1 MEAGFAQQLLEYSPD
16 ALLLVSQDG
25 AISFLNVAAERL
37 FGYSRA
43 QLLGADHSMLL
54 AEASREEFHGVLA
67 GLGTAASPG
76 SPFSGSPSAS
86 SQFAGSGRRADGTE
100 LPVEITCSLVPA
112 PAGAADAG
120 TSVALSIRG
129 AAGGNPG
136 AGSVGRSLSGD
147 FARRR
152 TSGSAGASLSGG
164 PAAAAPA
171 AFAEHDDELKAGSL
185 RDPLTAL
192 PNGPLF
198 NERLAAALRRP
209 DPVDILLLNLDDFRH
224 LNDVLG
230 RSAADEL
237 LVEVAS
243 RLRNCVRPH
252 DTVARLGGDEFA
264 VLLTECLNADAVAK
278 RIAESLYAPLRVGGS
293 MVRPGVS
300 MGLASKS
307 GQTLNGAELLRQA
320 DAAMT
325 AAKAAGKNNWLRFR
339 PEMLNTAAHKADGD
353 SGLRRA
359 VELGQISVH
368 YQPVVS
374 PGIGSVVQFEA
385 FARWERHGRLVPP
398 NQFLPVAEQSG
409 LIREI
414 GDEVLRR
421 ACAEIRP
428 WLAGDPAY
436 SVAVNVSGLQF
447 QHRDFAA
454 DVLAIAAST
463 GVDPRQLTLELT
475 ESVFFDASSDVLGQ
489 LRQLR
494 GAGVRIAMDD
504 FGTGYSTLGRLQ
516 ELPLDKVKI
525 DRSFVAMIKTG
536 QEQLPFFATMIS
548 AAHALGLKVTAEGI
562 ETPAQA
568 KYLMDRGCDS
578 LQGYLFAKPA
588 PASHLAGT
596 MESALNALD
605 KVDAAR

>member
-1 MEAGFAQQLLEYSPD
+1 
-16 ALLLVSQDG
+16 
-25 AISFLNVAAERL
+25 
-37 FGYSRA
+37 
-43 QLLGADHSMLL
+43 MLL
-54 AEASREEFHGVLA
+54 AEASREEFHGVVA
-67 GLGTAASPG
+67 GLAKADSPG
-76 SPFSGSPSAS
+76 SP
-86 SQFAGSGRRADGTE
+86 FAGSGRRSDGTE

-112 PAGAADAG
+112 AAGAADAG

-129 AAGGNPG
+129 AAARNPG
-136 AGSVGRSLSGD
+136 AGSAGRTLSGD

-152 TSGSAGASLSGG
+152 TSGAAGASLSGG

-307 GQTLNGAELLRQA
+307 GQTLDGAELLRQA

-325 AAKAAGKNNWLRFR
+325 AAKAAGKNNWMRFR

-516 ELPLDKVKI
+516 ELPLDMVKI